1 MRQTIIPYLAAA
13 VLIGLSVWFAMA
25 GPLHHTY

>member
-1 MRQTIIPYLAAA
+1 MHQTLPYLAAA

-25 GPLHHTY
+25 GPLHHIY